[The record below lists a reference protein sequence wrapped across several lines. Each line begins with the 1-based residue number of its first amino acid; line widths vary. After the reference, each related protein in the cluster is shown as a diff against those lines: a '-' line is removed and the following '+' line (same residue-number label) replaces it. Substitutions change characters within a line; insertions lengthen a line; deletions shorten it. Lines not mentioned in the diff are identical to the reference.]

1 LGGIQQLLKCA
12 QGLAVGIEPLPKLM
26 PAFRQSHERW
36 ALRDR
41 RGISCV
47 LAVGGAVR
55 DNGCFTRLE
64 TSRSLPMTG
73 TRLLDRPFRTQ
84 VRVPPLAGF
93 SCRGV
98 AFVLLGVLLGA
109 VVQAADPALVDVPPR
124 PSQKPYSPA
133 DGQVVEVTPPPFL
146 WVPAL
151 PGSRYVLQIC
161 RSSSFDAPETRTFD
175 DLARSVFVPS
185 QPLPAGCWFWRYGVM
200 TDQGTVFGRARPFVV
215 PEDARPMPFPDW
227 DESIARV
234 PRQRP
239 RLFFSGQRLEQVRR
253 WAAGEL
259 KPAIDALVAS
269 CRGEIDQ
276 ELVAEPGYRPK
287 GPESGPWAIHVMR
300 TTRPPMDVMERC
312 ALAYLLTGDQA
323 LGQEARRRLLH
334 FFAWDPE
341 GPTSYFSYTEPAMWM
356 MMRGTRAY
364 DWTYDLFTP
373 DEREMIEGSMRVRA
387 AQFLRHLQRL
397 PFESNPHDSHA
408 GRLPGF
414 LGECAL
420 SFIHQWPEA
429 RDWLD
434 YATLLYYTSYPAWGG
449 DDGGW
454 QEGPGYWSAYMQFAL
469 HYVFALR
476 EATGVDLG
484 RKPFFRN
491 TPYYALY
498 TATPYHQHRPFGDGQ
513 TGSPRGLGHVMY
525 VFSTLNRDP
534 YARWYADASGVRI
547 GGDVLSLAAYDPT
560 LEARS
565 PLELPGARLFS
576 DVGLASFHTALGDEQ
591 NDISF
596 LMRSSPYGGVSHGH
610 ADQNAYVI
618 EAFGRGLAIATGYY
632 PWYSS
637 PHHDQW
643 TRATQ
648 AKNSIL
654 VNGQGQVARRWE
666 ANGQV
671 TAFESVDGYDYAEG
685 EAAPAYAGRLDRFR
699 RHVVHVWP
707 GIFVMFDDLRAPE
720 PARFQW
726 LLHAYHQIQVD
737 QGARVLRVE
746 NAPAAMDVHLL
757 LPEAVE
763 FSQTDQYDPE
773 PESPA
778 GQWQNTW
785 HLTASSVQP
794 SAAQQFLAVMLVHRA
809 GEPSVLPTVQLV
821 EGAGALGVQL
831 TTPGGATD
839 IVAFRTD
846 PDAQQVRCAGIAS
859 AGRVF
864 AQGKDEQGR
873 VTRRLEIP

>member
-1 LGGIQQLLKCA
+1 
-12 QGLAVGIEPLPKLM
+12 V
-26 PAFRQSHERW
+26 F
-36 ALRDR
+36 
-41 RGISCV
+41 
-47 LAVGGAVR
+47 
-55 DNGCFTRLE
+55 
-64 TSRSLPMTG
+64 
-73 TRLLDRPFRTQ
+73 
-84 VRVPPLAGF
+84 
-93 SCRGV
+93 
-98 AFVLLGVLLGA
+98 
-109 VVQAADPALVDVPPR
+109 VQAGEQALVDIPPGAV
-124 PSQKPYSPA
+124 QKPYSPA

-146 WVPAL
+146 WVPAK
-151 PGSRYVLQIC
+151 PGSTYVLQIC
-161 RSSSFDAPETRTFD
+161 RTPSFDTPQTQTFD
-175 DLARSVFVPS
+175 SLSRSVFVPS
-185 QPLPAGCWFWRYGVM
+185 QPLPPGSWFWRYGVVA
-200 TDQGTVFGRARPFVV
+200 DQHTVFGRPRPFVV

-227 DESIARV
+227 DEVIQRV
-234 PRQRP
+234 PHQRP
-239 RLFFSGQRLEQVRR
+239 RLFFPGQRLEQVRR

-259 KPAIDALVAS
+259 KPEIDALVAS
-269 CRGEIDQ
+269 CTAEIGR

-287 GPESGPWAIHVMR
+287 GPESGPWAIQVMR

-312 ALAYLLTGDQA
+312 ALAYLLTGDEA

-341 GPTSYFSYTEPAMWM
+341 GPTSYFSYTEPAMWV

-373 DEREMIEGSMRVRA
+373 DERQMIEQNMRVRA

-429 RDWLD
+429 REWLE

-469 HYVFALR
+469 HFVVALR
-476 EATGVDLG
+476 EATGVDLAQ
-484 RKPFFRN
+484 KPFFRN
-491 TPYYALY
+491 TPYFGLY
-498 TATPYHQHRPFGDGQ
+498 TATPYHQHSPFGDGQ
-513 TGSPRGLGHVMY
+513 TGSPSRLGHVMY
-525 VFSTLNRDP
+525 VFSTLTRNP
-534 YARWYADASGVRI
+534 YARWHAEASGVSI

-565 PLELPGARLFS
+565 PLELPGARRFR
-576 DVGLASFHTALGDEQ
+576 DVGLASFHTALGDKD

-632 PWYSS
+632 PWYGS

-643 TRATQ
+643 TRATK

-654 VNGQGQVARRWE
+654 VNGQGQVARRRE
-666 ANGQV
+666 ASGQL
-671 TAFESVDGYDYAEG
+671 TAFQSVDGYDYAEG

-699 RHVVHVWP
+699 RHVVHVRP
-707 GIFVMFDDLRAPE
+707 GIFVMFDDLHAPE

-726 LLHAYHQIQVD
+726 LLHAYQQIQVD
-737 QGARVLRVE
+737 QAARVLRVE
-746 NAPAAMDVHLL
+746 NRPAAMDVHLL
-757 LPEAVE
+757 LPESVE
-763 FSQTDQYDPE
+763 FTQTDRYDPE
-773 PESPA
+773 PESTA

-785 HLTASSVQP
+785 HLTASTTQP
-794 SAAQQFLAVMLVHRA
+794 AASQHFLAVMLVHRSD
-809 GEPSVLPTVQLV
+809 EYSDRPTIELV
-821 EGAGALGVQL
+821 EGTGSLGVRL
-831 TTPGGATD
+831 TAPNGAVDT
-839 IVAFRTD
+839 VAFRTD
-846 PDAQQVRCAGIAS
+846 PQVGQVACGGIES
-859 AGRVF
+859 TGRVF
-864 AQGKDEQGR
+864 AQGQDQQGR
-873 VTRRLEIP
+873 TIRSLDVP